1 MVFFYHIRYTELNLA
16 HSIQLCRHEMCDIL
30 KMSHKSRRQA
40 RLNVLW
46 SLLRDVCDTLDIVF
60 GAADAAGWGTGEDW
74 NASEAPRC
82 NKIFFRITHDPIL

>member
-1 MVFFYHIRYTELNLA
+1 MFLRSHTLHGIEPSTFHPAR
-16 HSIQLCRHEMCDIL
+16 RHEMCDIL